1 MLELNFHPFPTLQTE
16 RLILR
21 EVTMADSQ
29 DVLTLR
35 GDIDAMRY
43 IWKPAS
49 TTLDEARDLISRI
62 RDGLEKNT
70 AIGWAITLK
79 NNPQLIGTI
88 GFHQIDKQHHRAEI
102 GYMLL
107 PQYWNK
113 GLMSEAIKKVLDFGF
128 NTMELHSIQA
138 NIDPNNMVSAAI
150 LKKFNFEREAYFKEN
165 FFFNG
170 KFMDSEIYSL
180 LNKQ

>member
-1 MLELNFHPFPTLQTE
+1 
-16 RLILR
+16 
-21 EVTMADSQ
+21 
-29 DVLTLR
+29 
-35 GDIDAMRY
+35 
-43 IWKPAS
+43 
-49 TTLDEARDLISRI
+49 
-62 RDGLEKNT
+62 
-70 AIGWAITLK
+70 
-79 NNPQLIGTI
+79 
-88 GFHQIDKQHHRAEI
+88 
-102 GYMLL
+102 MLL
-107 PQYWNK
+107 PQFWNK

>member
-1 MLELNFHPFPTLQTE
+1 MLELNFLPFPTLETE

-21 EVTMADSQ
+21 KVTMADSQ

-43 IWKPAS
+43 IGKPIS
-49 TTLDEARDLISRI
+49 TTFDEARDLITRI
-62 RDGLEKNT
+62 QDGLENNT
-70 AIGWAITLK
+70 AIGWAISLK

-88 GFHQIDKQHHRAEI
+88 GFHQIDKQHYRAEI

-107 PQYWNK
+107 PQFWNK
-113 GLMSEAIKKVLDFGF
+113 GLMSEAIQQVLDYGF
-128 NTMELHSIQA
+128 NTMKLHSIQA
-138 NIDPNNMVSAAI
+138 NIDPNNKVSAAI
-150 LKKFNFEREAYFKEN
+150 LKKYNFVSEAYFKEN

-170 KFMDSEIYSL
+170 KFMDSEIFSL
-180 LNKQ
+180 LNKR